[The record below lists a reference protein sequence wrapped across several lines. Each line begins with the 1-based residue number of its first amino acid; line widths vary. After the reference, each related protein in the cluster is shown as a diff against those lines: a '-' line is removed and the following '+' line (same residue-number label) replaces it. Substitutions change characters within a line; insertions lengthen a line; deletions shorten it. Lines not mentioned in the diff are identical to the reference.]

1 MAESSRSNSTQA
13 LESSKLIEKFI
24 QDYKDTIQTWH
35 GITKLARDLCL
46 TNRRPGFQAKFD
58 FRVKDPDSL
67 ETKLIKRNK
76 ERVRELGRG
85 YQTEPEIWDDVYD
98 RAGVRILLYTSAQ
111 PQLDAVRET
120 ITSTFEMAQ
129 EPKHFNQT
137 AYAGRF
143 PEYTGTHYRVYL
155 KQDHVKQLQENK
167 VKLDPETIFGRKFMV
182 EIQVVSIFR
191 HVYAEVSHDV
201 LYKTMSG
208 TPSEHEAAMFNTL
221 SGVCLLGDTALEQ
234 LHFLYDERIKRT
246 NQAFANKYELGSFLS
261 KWISQNPS
269 VTKLA
274 QGPMEVLRRFLVA
287 CDKATPR
294 GLEDVLSKLTFG
306 EEANSETAKGRISI
320 HIMEQMFKIND
331 FTSTVN
337 ADGDA
342 VLQGNIM
349 ASAMIWLH
357 ELFSPSTTW
366 SLELFQEDFPGHNSL
381 KETLKWLMDEPYG
394 WQFLVH
400 GVGPSENEIENLD
413 GLWQWF
419 QQHNSPAVQFVVKM
433 SKVEPLR
440 RDLEKE
446 RESVQTI
453 AWLLREM
460 YAGPGNS

>member
-1 MAESSRSNSTQA
+1 MAESSKSNSDQA
-13 LESSKLIEKFI
+13 LEPSKLIEKFI
-24 QDYKDTIQTWH
+24 QNYKDTMQTWY

-85 YQTEPEIWDDVYD
+85 YQTELEIWNDVYD
-98 RAGVRILLYTSAQ
+98 RAGVRILLYTSAK
-111 PQLDAVRET
+111 PQLAAVRET
-120 ITSTFEMAQ
+120 ITSTFDMAQ
-129 EPKHFNQT
+129 EPKQFEQT
-137 AYAGRF
+137 AYVGLY

-155 KQDHVKQLQENK
+155 KQDHITQLQENK
-167 VKLDPETIFGRKFMV
+167 VKLEPLLNRMFMV

-234 LHFLYDERIKRT
+234 LHFLYDERIKRM
-246 NQAFANKYELGSFLS
+246 NQVFANKYELGSFLS

-287 CDKATPR
+287 CNKATPK

-306 EEANSETAKGRISI
+306 EEANSKTAKGRISI
-320 HIMEQMFKIND
+320 HIMEQMFKNNY

-337 ADGDA
+337 ADGNA
-342 VLQGNIM
+342 TLQGNIM

-366 SLELFQEDFPGHNSL
+366 SLELFQEDFPEHNSL

-400 GVGPSENEIENLD
+400 GVVPFKREVENLD
-413 GLWQWF
+413 RLWQWF

-433 SKVEPLR
+433 SKVEALR

-460 YAGPGNS
+460 YASPGNS